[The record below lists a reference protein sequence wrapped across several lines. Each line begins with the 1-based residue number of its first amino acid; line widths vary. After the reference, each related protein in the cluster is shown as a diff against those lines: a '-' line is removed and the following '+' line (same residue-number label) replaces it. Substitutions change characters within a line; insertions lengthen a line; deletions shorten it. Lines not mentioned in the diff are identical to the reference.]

1 MFHFNFFVYFM
12 FFLTCS
18 GCLRICNYFVNV
30 YRDKNCKSFKN
41 SKPKCHNLLLFI
53 LLSNYTLNYYFKN
66 KKKFKYKIIFRI
78 FGMIILKYNEINNYK
93 NKIKTIEIH

>member
-1 MFHFNFFVYFM
+1 MDFRTTVSLQLIYNKIYK
-12 FFLTCS
+12 
-18 GCLRICNYFVNV
+18 I
-30 YRDKNCKSFKN
+30 
-41 SKPKCHNLLLFI
+41 I